1 MTNAIEKVKEVIKN
15 NIKDASSGIFDCRN
29 IVGDPM
35 ETIYDE
41 DGVRVELCRK
51 QEYFEVFGLSNE
63 EFSEVE
69 SFYEDLLKQNK
80 S

>member
-1 MTNAIEKVKEVIKN
+1 MTKAVEKVKAVIAD
-15 NIKDASSGIFDCRN
+15 NIEDALYGIFDCRN

-41 DGVRVELCRK
+41 AGVRIELCRNYG
-51 QEYFEVFGLSNE
+51 YFEVFGLTDE

-69 SFYEDLLKQNK
+69 SFYADLISKCN
-80 S
+80 